1 MSLMLMILII
11 GVSVAILLVA
21 LRYYAPAAYHV
32 TISYTIR
39 ILKGFV
45 YATVQFFKY
54 VQGEPSQTRLSDQ
67 ETINQLSS
75 KISELQKAND
85 YSTNQLKSVQF
96 LLDETTKK
104 LELCVDEK
112 NDIALKLEK
121 KDIEFD
127 KLLENYDEIRGRLYP
142 VSLKHVSEVFCQ
154 EFEKISSI
162 IEITE
167 SHLYELAKKETPSLD
182 NCQLLNYIQSKQND
196 DVNTFHS
203 WYLTLKYAS
212 SLTGVGAL
220 DIDSYT
226 NYKEQVNYLRRNAF
240 TRYYRPILSSLL
252 LCLEHYRVL
261 SVNKLEWNSA
271 IMQIVEGLK
280 EYNIDVNY
288 IATGAKYESTAIDN
302 IMITESKN
310 ANVPVG
316 IVEEILSIGINTL
329 ELDVPIQETEVIMN
343 L

>member
-1 MSLMLMILII
+1 MSIMLAILII

-21 LRYYAPAAYHV
+21 LRQYAPTAYHV
-32 TISYTIR
+32 IISYTIR
-39 ILKGFV
+39 ILKGLV
-45 YATVQFFKY
+45 YATIQFFKY
-54 VQGEPSQTRLSDQ
+54 VQGKPGKTRLSDQ

-75 KISELQKAND
+75 RISELQKAND
-85 YSTNQLKSVQF
+85 FSANQLQSVQI

-112 NDIALKLEK
+112 NDFALKLEK
-121 KDIEFD
+121 KDKEFD

-142 VSLKHVSEVFCQ
+142 VSLEHVSEVFCH

-167 SHLYELAKKETPSLD
+167 SHLYELVKNERSSLD
-182 NCQLLNYIQSKQND
+182 KYELLNYIQSKQND
-196 DVNTFHS
+196 DINIFHG

-226 NYKEQVNYLRRNAF
+226 NHKEQVDYLRRNAF

-261 SVNKLEWNSA
+261 SVNKLEWKSA
-271 IMQIVEGLK
+271 IIQTIEGLK

-288 IATGAKYESTAIDN
+288 IPTGEKYDSTAIDN
-302 IMITESKN
+302 IIITESQN
-310 ANVPVG
+310 ANAPVG
-316 IVEEILSIGINTL
+316 IVEDILSIGINTS
-329 ELDVPIQETEVIMN
+329 ELDVPIQETEILMN